1 MKSMRRTNFIVA
13 ANIVWLALFAAEILA
28 VLAPDYMAWWQ
39 REGARSL
46 RSCNEDTVRY
56 NLSDRMFLFGIIW
69 IFSAPAMS
77 LFALRIPEQWPD
89 RLSRLWWNGTAPGR
103 SFLTAAVALAIMLWP
118 LSGMLNA
125 PVASM
130 LVIEAA
136 RAVLL
141 LGVLLYYRAVI
152 LSA

>member
-1 MKSMRRTNFIVA
+1 MKSMGRTNFIVA

-39 REGARSL
+39 REGARTL

-56 NLSDRMFLFGIIW
+56 NLPDRMFLFGLIW
-69 IFSAPAMS
+69 LFSAPVMS
-77 LFALRIPEQWPD
+77 LIALRIPEQWPD
-89 RLSRLWWNGTAPGR
+89 RLSRLWWNGTAPAL
-103 SFLTAAVALAIMLWP
+103 SFATAMAALVFMLWP
-118 LSGMLNA
+118 LTGMVNA

-130 LVIEAA
+130 FIIEAA

-141 LGVLLYYRAVI
+141 LGVVLYYRAII

>member
-39 REGARSL
+39 REGARPL
-46 RSCNEDTVRY
+46 RSCDEDTVRY
-56 NLSDRMFLFGIIW
+56 NLTDRMFLFGLLW
-69 IFSAPAMS
+69 LLSAPVMS
-77 LFALRIPEQWPD
+77 LFALRIPEQWPG
-89 RLSRLWWNGTAPGR
+89 RLSRLWWNLTAPAR
-103 SFLTAAVALAIMLWP
+103 SFATAAAALVLMLWP

-130 LVIEAA
+130 LAIEAA

-141 LGVLLYYRAVI
+141 LGVLLYYRVVI